1 MGSDGSTAPRGD
13 AVTWAQRRCPASS
26 GWRGLQAL
34 QQVQT
39 HSGHEWLG
47 GGRAKPGPDATRRAA
62 GVGGLVLAGIPSRVR
77 CTGCGWWEKN

>member
-1 MGSDGSTAPRGD
+1 MYGLAARGH
-13 AVTWAQRRCPASS
+13 RRRNPIVYFPALS
-26 GWRGLQAL
+26 GYRGLLAL

-62 GVGGLVLAGIPSRVR
+62 GVGGLVLAGIASQVR
-77 CTGCGWWEKN
+77 CTGCDGWKKN